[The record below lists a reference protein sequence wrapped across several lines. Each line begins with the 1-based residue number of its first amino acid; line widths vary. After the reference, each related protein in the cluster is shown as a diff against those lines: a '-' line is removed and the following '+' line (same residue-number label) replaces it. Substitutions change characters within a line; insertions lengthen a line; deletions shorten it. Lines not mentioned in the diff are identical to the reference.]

1 LNKKFLS
8 FILIL
13 FFSCFKNSLIDR
25 ILEDYFPLH
34 YGFKSKFLNTSDG
47 EIYYIEVTRDTLI
60 LGENSKEIS
69 FFGERNYFLK
79 KDAFLKKY
87 FKKIFYSGE
96 NEYLIEE
103 NFLPFIPS
111 IFINGEI
118 IIDSLRKNFLIEGDT
133 LNYLRKILIKIKGP
147 FTFRIGDVEFENTF
161 EVKREF
167 YIKIKFLEKV
177 QEENKK
183 SYEVYAPSKGL
194 ILYACENDTFKYM
207 GGK

>member
-1 LNKKFLS
+1 MNKKFLL

-25 ILEDYFPLH
+25 ILEDYFPL
-34 YGFKSKFLNTSDG
+34 YNGFKSKFLNSYDG

-60 LGENSKEIS
+60 LGENSKEVS

-79 KDAFLKKY
+79 GDAFLKRY

-118 IIDSLRKNFLIEGDT
+118 IVDSLKKSFLIEGDT

-161 EVKREF
+161 EVRREF
-167 YIKIKFLEKV
+167 YIKIKFLGKV
-177 QEENKK
+177 QEEDKK
-183 SYEVYAPSKGL
+183 SYEVYSPSKGL
-194 ILYACENDTFKYM
+194 IFYACEKDTFKYM

>member
-1 LNKKFLS
+1 LNKKILL
-8 FILIL
+8 FILTL

-25 ILEDYFPLH
+25 ISEDYFPI
-34 YGFKSKFLNTSDG
+34 YNGFKSKFLNTYDG
-47 EIYYIEVTRDTLI
+47 QIYYIEVTKDTLI
-60 LGENSKEIS
+60 LGENSKEVS

-79 KDAFLKKY
+79 KDAFLRRY

-111 IFINGEI
+111 IFIKGEI
-118 IIDSLRKNFLIEGDT
+118 IVDSLRKNFLIEGDT
-133 LNYLRKILIKIKGP
+133 LNYFRKILIRIKGP
-147 FTFRIGDVEFENTF
+147 SNFSLGDVEFENTF

-167 YIKIKFLEKV
+167 YIKVKFSGEI
-177 QEENKK
+177 QEDKK
-183 SYEVYAPSKGL
+183 ESYEVYAPSKGL
-194 ILYACENDTFKYM
+194 IFYVSENDTFKYI

>member
-25 ILEDYFPLH
+25 ISEDYFPL
-34 YGFKSKFLNTSDG
+34 YIGFRSKFLNSRDG
-47 EIYYIEVTRDTLI
+47 EIYYIEVTKDTLI
-60 LGENSKEIS
+60 LGENSKELS
-69 FFGERNYFLK
+69 FLGERNYFLK
-79 KDAFLKKY
+79 KDAFLKRY

-103 NFLPFIPS
+103 NFLHFIPS
-111 IFINGEI
+111 IFIKGEI
-118 IIDSLRKNFLIEGDT
+118 IIDSLKKNFLIEGDT
-133 LNYLRKILIKIKGP
+133 LNYLRKILIKIEGP
-147 FTFRIGDVEFENTF
+147 SSFCIGDVEFENTF

-167 YIKIKFLEKV
+167 YTRIKFLGEIK
-177 QEENKK
+177 EENKK

-194 ILYACENDTFKYM
+194 IFYVCENDTFKYI